1 MIYIEWLNWYNEYS
15 LSEISKL
22 TGFKNRKYLKEWLC
36 FSPDEDTRTLII
48 KEVERLLNGIKNL
61 EPMRSNA
68 SGKTRIHTFEYIA
81 PVNAMEEVLKHKLD
95 PSMAFPSKD
104 ELIKQRDNIS
114 TEHLPPSIDK
124 EQYSRNLKIALD
136 NEIEYLSYLDKL
148 NNRFRKDKT
157 IDFPIDMFHQVEE
170 YHQEK
175 EAV

>member
-1 MIYIEWLNWYNEYS
+1 MTVDYVNNPNQRTPCVLILDASYS
-15 LSEISKL
+15 MSTKTS
-22 TGFKNRKYLKEWLC
+22 
-36 FSPDEDTRTLII
+36 
-48 KEVERLLNGIKNL
+48 
-61 EPMRSNA
+61 

-124 EQYSRNLKIALD
+124 ELYSRNLKMALD